1 MPKMSPTYRIHFR
14 RRREGKT
21 NYRKK
26 LKLLL
31 SGKPRLVYRKTLK
44 YIIGQIIDFDK
55 KGDVTLVGTTSKV
68 LRKYGWKFACDNTPA
83 SYLTGY
89 LLGKMALSKG
99 INEAILD
106 IGLYTSTKGGRMY
119 AFAKG
124 AIDAGLKVPCKEEM
138 FPSEERIKGL
148 HINEEVVKNFEEVKN
163 NIEVMFSGGKS

>member
-1 MPKMSPTYRIHFR
+1 MPKISPTYRIHFR

-21 NYRKK
+21 NYKK
-26 LKLLL
+26 RLKLLL
-31 SGKPRLVYRKTLK
+31 SGRPRLVYRKTLK
-44 YIIGQIIDFDK
+44 YILGQIIDFDK
-55 KGDVTLVGTTSKV
+55 DGDKTLIGITSKI

-89 LLGKMALSKG
+89 LLGKMALSKE
-99 INEAILD
+99 IKEAVLD

-124 AIDAGLKVPCKEEM
+124 AIDAGLNVPCSEEM

-148 HINEEVVKNFEEVKN
+148 HINEEVAKNFDEVKK
-163 NIEVMFSGGKS
+163 NIEVMFSGGR

>member
-1 MPKMSPTYRIHFR
+1 MPKISPTYRIHFR

-21 NYRKK
+21 NYRKR

-55 KGDVTLVGTTSKV
+55 KGDITLVGITSKI

-99 INEAILD
+99 IKEAVLD

-119 AFAKG
+119 TFAKG
-124 AIDAGLKVPCKEEM
+124 AIDAGLNVHCSEEM
-138 FPSEERIKGL
+138 FPSEDRIKGL
-148 HINEEVVKNFEEVKN
+148 HINEEVAKNFEEVKK
-163 NIEVMFSGGKS
+163 NIEVSFGG

>member
-1 MPKMSPTYRIHFR
+1 MKVKLKPTYRMPFR

-21 NYRKK
+21 NYRKR

-31 SGKPRLVYRKTLK
+31 SEKPRLVYRKTLK
-44 YIIGQIIDFDK
+44 YIIGQIIDFNK
-55 KGDVTLVGTTSKV
+55 KGDVTLVGITSKI
-68 LRKYGWKFACDNTPA
+68 LRNYGWKFACDNTPA

-99 INEAILD
+99 IKEAVLD

-124 AIDAGLKVPCKEEM
+124 AIDAGLNVSCSEEM
-138 FPSEERIKGL
+138 FPSEDRIKGL
-148 HINEEVVKNFEEVKN
+148 HIKEEVAKNFEEVKK
-163 NIEVMFSGGKS
+163 NIEVKFGG

>member
-1 MPKMSPTYRIHFR
+1 MPKISPTYRIHFR

-21 NYRKK
+21 NYKK
-26 LKLLL
+26 RLKLLL
-31 SGKPRLVYRKTLK
+31 SEKPRLVYRKTLK
-44 YIIGQIIDFDK
+44 YIIGQIINFDK
-55 KGDVTLVGTTSKV
+55 KGDVTLIGITSKI

-99 INEAILD
+99 IKEAVLD

-124 AIDAGLKVPCKEEM
+124 AIDAGLNVPCNEDM
-138 FPSEERIKGL
+138 FPGEERIKGL
-148 HINEEVVKNFEEVKN
+148 HINEEVAKNFDEVKK
-163 NIEVMFSGGKS
+163 NIEVMFSGGGK

>member
-1 MPKMSPTYRIHFR
+1 MPKISPTYRIHFR

-21 NYRKK
+21 NYRKR

-31 SGKPRLVYRKTLK
+31 SGKPRLVYRRTLK

-55 KGDVTLVGTTSKV
+55 KGDKTLVGITSKI

-99 INEAILD
+99 VNEAVLD

-124 AIDAGLKVPCKEEM
+124 AIDAGLSVPCSEEM

-148 HINEEVVKNFEEVKN
+148 HINEEVAKNFDEVKK
-163 NIEVMFSGGKS
+163 NIEVMFSGGGK

>member
-1 MPKMSPTYRIHFR
+1 MPKISPTYRIHFR

-21 NYRKK
+21 NYRKR

-31 SGKPRLVYRKTLK
+31 SEKPRLVYRKTLK
-44 YIIGQIIDFDK
+44 YIIGQVINFDK
-55 KGDVTLVGTTSKV
+55 KGDVTLVGITSKI

-89 LLGKMALSKG
+89 LLGKMALSRG
-99 INEAILD
+99 IREAVLD

-124 AIDAGLKVPCKEEM
+124 AIDSGLNVPCNEEM
-138 FPSEERIKGL
+138 FPSEDRIKGL
-148 HINEEVVKNFEEVKN
+148 HISEEVAKNFEEVKK
-163 NIEVMFSGGKS
+163 NIEVMFGGEGK

>member
-1 MPKMSPTYRIHFR
+1 MPKISPTYRIHFR

-21 NYRKK
+21 NYRKR

-44 YIIGQIIDFDK
+44 YIIGQIIEFDK
-55 KGDVTLVGTTSKV
+55 KGDKTLVGITSKI
-68 LRKYGWKFACDNTPA
+68 LQKYGWKFACDNTPA

-89 LLGKMALSKG
+89 LLGKMALFKG
-99 INEAILD
+99 IKEAILD

-124 AIDAGLKVPCKEEM
+124 AIDAGLSVPCSEEM
-138 FPSEERIKGL
+138 FPSEDRIKGL
-148 HINEEVVKNFEEVKN
+148 HISEEVAKNFEEVKK
-163 NIEVMFSGGKS
+163 NIEVMFGGEGK

>member
-1 MPKMSPTYRIHFR
+1 MPKISPTYRIHFR

-21 NYRKK
+21 NYRKR

-44 YIIGQIIDFDK
+44 YIIGQIINFDK
-55 KGDVTLVGTTSKV
+55 KGDVTLVGITSKI
-68 LRKYGWKFACDNTPA
+68 LRKHGWKFACDNTPA

-99 INEAILD
+99 IKEAVLD

-124 AIDAGLKVPCKEEM
+124 AIDAGLNVPCSEEM
-138 FPSEERIKGL
+138 FPTEERIKGL
-148 HINEEVVKNFEEVKN
+148 HISKEVAKNFEEVMN
-163 NIEVMFSGGKS
+163 NIEVMFSGGRK

>member
-1 MPKMSPTYRIHFR
+1 MPKISPTYRIHFR

-21 NYRKK
+21 NYRKR

-44 YIIGQIIDFDK
+44 YIIGQIIEFDK
-55 KGDVTLVGTTSKV
+55 KGDKTLVGITSKI
-68 LRKYGWKFACDNTPA
+68 LQKYGWKFACDNTPA

-99 INEAILD
+99 IKEAILD

-124 AIDAGLKVPCKEEM
+124 AIDAGLSVPCSEEM
-138 FPSEERIKGL
+138 FPSEDRIKGL
-148 HINEEVVKNFEEVKN
+148 HISEEVAKNFEEVKK
-163 NIEVMFSGGKS
+163 NIEVMFGGEGK

>member
-1 MPKMSPTYRIHFR
+1 MPKISPTYRIHFR

-21 NYRKK
+21 NYRKR

-44 YIIGQIIDFDK
+44 YIIGQIIEFDK
-55 KGDVTLVGTTSKV
+55 KGDKTLVGITSKI
-68 LRKYGWKFACDNTPA
+68 LQKYGWKFACDNTPA

-89 LLGKMALSKG
+89 LLGKMALFKG
-99 INEAILD
+99 IKEAILD

-124 AIDAGLKVPCKEEM
+124 AIDAGLNVPCSEEM
-138 FPSEERIKGL
+138 FPSEDRIKGL
-148 HINEEVVKNFEEVKN
+148 HISEEVAKNFEEVKK
-163 NIEVMFSGGKS
+163 NIEVMFGGEGK

>member
-1 MPKMSPTYRIHFR
+1 MPKISPTYRIHFR

-21 NYRKK
+21 NYRKR

-55 KGDVTLVGTTSKV
+55 KGDKTLVGITSKI

-83 SYLTGY
+83 TYLTGY

-99 INEAILD
+99 INEAVLD

-124 AIDAGLKVPCKEEM
+124 AIDAGLNVPCSEEM

-148 HINEEVVKNFEEVKN
+148 HINEKVAENFEEVKK
-163 NIEVMFSGGKS
+163 NIEVMFNGGKG

>member
-1 MPKMSPTYRIHFR
+1 MPKISPTYRIHFR

-21 NYRKK
+21 NYGKR

-31 SGKPRLVYRKTLK
+31 SEKPRLVYRKTLK
-44 YIIGQIIDFDK
+44 YIIGQIINFDK
-55 KGDVTLVGTTSKV
+55 KGDVTLVGITSKI
-68 LRKYGWKFACDNTPA
+68 LKKYGWKFACDNTPA

-99 INEAILD
+99 IKEAVLD

-124 AIDAGLKVPCKEEM
+124 AIDAGLNVPCSEEM
-138 FPSEERIKGL
+138 FPREDRIKGL
-148 HINEEVVKNFEEVKN
+148 HISEEVAKNFEEVKK
-163 NIEVMFSGGKS
+163 NIEVMFGGEGK